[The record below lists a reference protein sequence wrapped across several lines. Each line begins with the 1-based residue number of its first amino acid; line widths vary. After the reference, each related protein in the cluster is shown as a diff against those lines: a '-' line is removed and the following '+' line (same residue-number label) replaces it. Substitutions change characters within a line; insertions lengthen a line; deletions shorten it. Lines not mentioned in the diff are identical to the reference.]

1 MRYSFKLGHTF
12 RKYCSFL
19 CLTLLLSHKLSAAD
33 SQDKPQQLLEILCNI
48 PQSEL
53 AEVLCIS
60 QAETKKPSPLL
71 QLIRKQQKRNRKITA
86 AILAF
91 PFPFGIV
98 GLHRIY
104 LGCAPYVPVVYIAT
118 VGGGFGILPFID
130 FCMIILEKD
139 IDRFI
144 NNQNVF
150 MWVK

>member
-1 MRYSFKLGHTF
+1 MRYSFKLGHTL